1 MKAIKDRFWG
11 NKEKEEVKNSASNPY
26 LNARRAWNTHTAG
39 LMKSLHLWQFVG
51 GLSLLLSLSAVGGLI
66 FIGSQSKFIPLV
78 FQQDANGN
86 TLSVTRADKVSQA
99 NIDDYRTAAAH
110 FIENLRM
117 VSRDVELQ
125 KKAVFQVY
133 SFLNGSD
140 AALSKVYSIYKG
152 EAHLNPFER
161 AAKEVVSISISSV
174 LQASESSWQVDW
186 IETTRNLDGSLK
198 ENSKSFK
205 ALLTMYQNTEISDV
219 GNDAI
224 LKNPHLIYVRDFNI
238 TAELNR
244 GTRS

>member
-1 MKAIKDRFWG
+1 MKAMKDIP
-11 NKEKEEVKNSASNPY
+11 NPY

-39 LMKSLHLWQFVG
+39 LMKSLQLWQFVG
-51 GLSLLLSLSAVGGLI
+51 GLSLLLSLTAIGGLI
-66 FIGSQSKFIPLV
+66 SIGSQSKFVPLV

-161 AAKEVVSISISSV
+161 AAKEVVSISIRSV
-174 LQASESSWQVDW
+174 LQASENSWQVDW
-186 IETTRNLDGSLK
+186 VETTRNLDGSLK
-198 ENSKSFK
+198 EKPQAFK
-205 ALLTMYQNTEISDV
+205 ALLNMYQNNEINDV

-244 GTRS
+244 GARS